1 MGMRLNVFFMK
12 KRNFAGLLIALV
24 PIVQLDSGSM
34 HKIQGIEG
42 YVYRISG
49 NQMPSPDIKPTPPK
63 GIKTTLYIFDL
74 TNLDQ
79 TIRQGQSSFYLS
91 VKTKLVKK
99 IETDTSGYFKVK
111 LPVGHYSLFT
121 KKGTLF
127 YANWFDGN
135 NNIAPVQVLPQKLTR
150 VEFKID
156 YDAYY

>member
-1 MGMRLNVFFMK
+1 MK
-12 KRNFAGLLIALV
+12 KRNFAGLFIALA
-24 PIVQLDSGSM
+24 PMVQLDSGPM

-49 NQMPSPDIKPTPPK
+49 NQMPSPDIKPKPPK

-121 KKGTLF
+121 KKDTLF

-135 NNIAPVQVLPQKLTR
+135 NNIAPVQVLPQKLTN